1 MGKLITLEDAS
12 KLLGVCKDTLR
23 RMDKKGELNVFIT
36 SGGHRRYDEDEIIRY
51 RNKNIK
57 VKQIVNQTR
66 QQGELTQQEKEAMEI
81 RSFIKDE
88 RTLNERIRLEK
99 LRNKTNI
106 KERLEKVTERIRK
119 AEILKKQLE
128 EELKDGDKNVF

>member
-1 MGKLITLEDAS
+1 MGKIITLYEAS
-12 KLLGVCKDTLR
+12 ELLGICKQTLR
-23 RMDKKGELNVFIT
+23 RMDRKGELKAIT
-36 SGGHRRYDEDEIIRY
+36 TNGGHRRYDEDDVLRY
-51 RNKNIK
+51 KNIK
-57 VKQIVNQTR
+57 GKTR
-66 QQGELTQQEKEAMEI
+66 QQGEPTQQEKEAMEI

-128 EELKDGDKNVF
+128 EELKDE

>member
-1 MGKLITLEDAS
+1 
-12 KLLGVCKDTLR
+12 
-23 RMDKKGELNVFIT
+23 
-36 SGGHRRYDEDEIIRY
+36 
-51 RNKNIK
+51 
-57 VKQIVNQTR
+57 
-66 QQGELTQQEKEAMEI
+66 MEI